1 MQKIGIK
8 ELIII
13 LKTSEE
19 NQEIMELDYWQ
30 DKIKDYLQTFYL
42 IGKYWNTRIDDK
54 EEKYRKEILY

>member
-1 MQKIGIK
+1 
-8 ELIII
+8 
-13 LKTSEE
+13 
-19 NQEIMELDYWQ
+19 MELDYWQ